1 VPHLRPRPQP
11 QSFIQ
16 VSATPAVSSAPAAA
30 PVSSTS
36 PAPPVTSTS
45 PTGGDD
51 GGGDD

>member
-1 VPHLRPRPQP
+1 MPHLRPRPQS
-11 QSFIQ
+11 QTFIQ
-16 VSATPAVSSAPAAA
+16 VSAAPAVSSAPAAA